1 MGRHKKTDGG
11 SKDPTQN
18 ALAIMGRQASKQKKT
33 GIGFST
39 VSQEMAN
46 WRWIDFC
53 DPLFNSPCLL
63 LEYLWGARGMLA
75 GRMMKIEAE
84 QGVGKSSYMMLQYAM
99 AQQMHDAW
107 CIHAEGEGATAPP
120 DFIAS
125 FGCNP
130 DKIITQQLSVRSIES
145 CFNTLDFQTATIRR
159 PATGSDDKD
168 VIDPDK
174 VKPILAGVDSISSF
188 GAEDNMEEDGTTEVS
203 QGGGALGMHAR
214 FIGKFFRDRWSLFEN
229 RDVFMMIIAQLRAKM
244 DLGPKFPGAPQQP
257 QGDKQTTLAAA
268 PLNYH
273 ATYRLDM
280 RSKPLKHGPE
290 QQYQQYGELVTF
302 KVVKNKL
309 SPKGKSVEVPLVWN
323 AGFDLVMPTFT
334 LLSTMGPIQLPSGG
348 TFELNKKGG
357 GWIDCPALGV
367 ENAKTG
373 SERDIIMKLY
383 ANKDLLMAL
392 REAFRIRGF
401 GFKFETNYQRTKEE
415 VEDNTEPVEGA
426 PEAVADHPMPSS
438 LAGPA
443 PVA

>member
-1 MGRHKKTDGG
+1 MGRHKKTEG

-18 ALAIMGRQASKQKKT
+18 LLSVLARQATKQKKT

-39 VSQEMAN
+39 VSQDMAN

-63 LEYLWGARGMLA
+63 LEYMWGARGMLA

-99 AQQMHDAW
+99 AQKMHNAW

-125 FGCNP
+125 FGCDP
-130 DKIITQQLSVRSIES
+130 DKIITQQLQVRSIEA
-145 CFNTLDFQTATIRR
+145 CFNTLDFQTSTIRR
-159 PATGSDDKD
+159 QPSGSDDKD

-174 VKPILAGVDSISSF
+174 KYPILCGVDSISSF

-214 FIGKFFRDRWSLFEN
+214 FMGKFFRDRWSLFEN

-244 DLGPKFPGAPQQP
+244 DLGPKFPGAPPQP
-257 QGDKQTTLAAA
+257 QGEKQTTLAAQ

-273 ATYRLDM
+273 ASYRLDM
-280 RSKPLKHGPE
+280 RSKPLKYGPE
-290 QQYQQYGELVTF
+290 KGYEQYGELVTL

-323 AGFDLVMPTFT
+323 SGFDMVMPTFT
-334 LLSTMGPIQLPSGG
+334 FLSTMGAITLPSGG
-348 TFELNKKGG
+348 TFELHKKSG
-357 GWIDCPALGV
+357 GWIDCEALGV
-367 ENAKTG
+367 KNATTG
-373 SERDIIMKLY
+373 AERDIVLKLY
-383 ANKDLLMAL
+383 ANQDLLMAL
-392 REAFRIRGF
+392 REALRIRGF
-401 GFKFETNYQRTKEE
+401 GFKFETNYQMTQAEI
-415 VEDNTEPVEGA
+415 EDNTEPVEGTQA
-426 PEAVADHPMPSS
+426 TSTEHALPSS
-438 LAGPA
+438 LSGPA
-443 PVA
+443 PTT